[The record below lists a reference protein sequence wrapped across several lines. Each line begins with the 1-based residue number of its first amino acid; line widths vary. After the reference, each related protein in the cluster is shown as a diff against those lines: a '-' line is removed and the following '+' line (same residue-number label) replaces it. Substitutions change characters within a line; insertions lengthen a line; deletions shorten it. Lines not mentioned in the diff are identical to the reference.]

1 MASETHSNPTVILI
15 SAPKVA
21 GSIIGNDLIREA
33 NVSDEDELDVVI
45 NATCRV
51 SVGDSGGSGTI
62 VGHSSDGRSLIL
74 TNAHVVGT
82 QKGRVTKVERWDQ
95 NGNRYL
101 GSARIIAAG
110 YGKELGVDFAL
121 IQAVG
126 DFGKGVT
133 PVPLVDRPPAG
144 RVTNYGS
151 PNFEWPSMQTLKMV
165 KAEGQLLAWYPE
177 AISGRS
183 GSSLVDYSDAGPR
196 VVGLLTWS
204 GQGKGLGQSSS
215 FVIDA
220 IRGRLP
226 KSFEPL
232 PPGITEVGC
241 TTDVVEDITAPPEPR
256 QPTGPGKTHPAVE
269 LMLTKLDTLSA
280 QQTEADKCLMETR
293 DDQQQVK
300 QLLVDQSDSVNK
312 QIEALQDTQK
322 HLIGVI
328 ESSVDGI
335 DQLKKAANECS
346 TAVGVNSEAVGAST
360 RQDRY
365 LISLIVVGA
374 VVFLAIKIGRG
385 VAWLFW
391 NFEIQRTPTTSTRPA
406 PPIN

>member
-1 MASETHSNPTVILI
+1 
-15 SAPKVA
+15 
-21 GSIIGNDLIREA
+21 
-33 NVSDEDELDVVI
+33 
-45 NATCRV
+45 
-51 SVGDSGGSGTI
+51 
-62 VGHSSDGRSLIL
+62 
-74 TNAHVVGT
+74 
-82 QKGRVTKVERWDQ
+82 
-95 NGNRYL
+95 
-101 GSARIIAAG
+101 
-110 YGKELGVDFAL
+110 
-121 IQAVG
+121 
-126 DFGKGVT
+126 
-133 PVPLVDRPPAG
+133 
-144 RVTNYGS
+144 
-151 PNFEWPSMQTLKMV
+151 MQTLKMV
-165 KAEGQLLAWYPE
+165 KAEGQLMSWYPE

-241 TTDVVEDITAPPEPR
+241 TADVVEDITAPPEPR

-269 LMLTKLDTLSA
+269 LMLTKLNTLSA

-293 DDQQQVK
+293 DDQQQLK
-300 QLLVDQSDSVNK
+300 QLLVDHGDSVTK
-312 QIEALQDTQK
+312 RIEVLQNTQK

-335 DQLKKAANECS
+335 DQVKKAANECS

-391 NFEIQRTPTTSTRPA
+391 NFEIQRTPTASTRPA
-406 PPIN
+406 PPRN